1 VQFWCKKIYSCS
13 EFIQLAGA
21 MTLNVCAV
29 FGHFV
34 GLSLDA
40 GFMLVRCARKCHM
53 SGRSQG
59 DGVHRRREGRRIR
72 RYAAVL
78 SLGAPSI
85 RIAAKL
91 NNEDQPGVRA
101 VFALDSRLQQDT
113 LTIGDFP
120 LCRLLLSNDANFPWF
135 ILVPRRDDISEL
147 FQLDVADQQQFWLET
162 TALAEL
168 LKDLFDADKMNVA
181 TLGNVVS
188 QMHMHVIVR
197 KRDDAAWP
205 APVWGKLPAKPYNA
219 EQVEAIRAK
228 LRLVLTEDFT
238 FLEG

>member
-1 VQFWCKKIYSCS
+1 MLPACR
-13 EFIQLAGA
+13 L
-21 MTLNVCAV
+21 VCR
-29 FGHFV
+29 
-34 GLSLDA
+34 LS
-40 GFMLVRCARKCHM
+40 FT
-53 SGRSQG
+53 
-59 DGVHRRREGRRIR
+59 
-72 RYAAVL
+72 
-78 SLGAPSI
+78 
-85 RIAAKL
+85 AAKL
-91 NNEDQPGVRA
+91 NYVDQPGVHA

-120 LCRLLLSNDANFPWF
+120 LCRLLLSNDANYPWF

-147 FQLDVADQQQFWLET
+147 FQLDVADQQQLWQET

-205 APVWGKLPAKPYNA
+205 APVWGKVSAKPYSD
-219 EQVEAIRAK
+219 EQVAAIRER
-228 LRLVLTEDFT
+228 LRAVLTEHFT
-238 FLEG
+238 FVEG